1 MTPAQQDLQALSAAG
16 PDALSAEALRL
27 LALLPSIPL
36 GGMERAALRVMQ
48 EMRSRG
54 ACVHVL
60 TNRRWGEKVRAEVA
74 AAGLKQSGIAHIA
87 SLGRPR
93 SWTEW
98 RAAAVSFLV
107 TGFELARAQRQHRAN
122 ALLATCLNVAWFA
135 RRVARRS
142 DNVSIFRVPNPPL
155 LERQGIRAK
164 IDRAIWRSVGASF
177 DYLVCNSRYT
187 AELVSTVT
195 GQTKRV
201 LVVPN
206 FAPTLSRQIETP
218 APILHKGRRRVVYM
232 GQIAAHKGV
241 DVLFEAARLILP
253 GRDDLEFILAGP
265 EFYLDTFK
273 SQLDARIEK
282 AGLGDRFRMIGLID
296 DVQGLLRQCDVHVC
310 PSISPSDS
318 FPNVVLDAKQASLP
332 TVALP
337 TAGLP
342 EAVEHGVDGLVTA
355 DHSPEALAQALAS
368 LVDDPKKR
376 RAMGA
381 AAHASLKRF
390 DAAEL
395 SERWL
400 QLFRRV
406 DDSEQ
411 RRSA

>member
-1 MTPAQQDLQALSAAG
+1 MTPAQQGLQARGASGQDAPPA
-16 PDALSAEALRL
+16 DALHL

-36 GGMERAALRVMQ
+36 GGMERAALRVMH
-48 EMRSRG
+48 EMRLLG
-54 ACVHVL
+54 AQVHVL

-98 RAAAVSFLV
+98 RAMAVSFLV
-107 TGFELARAQRQHRAN
+107 TEFELARAHRRHRTN
-122 ALLATCLNVAWFA
+122 ALLATSLHVAWFA

-187 AELVSTVT
+187 ARLVSKVT
-195 GQTKRV
+195 GQSEK
-201 LVVPN
+201 VVVVRN
-206 FAPTLSRQIETP
+206 FAPNLSRQVETP
-218 APILHKGRRRVVYM
+218 APTLPEGRLRVVFL
-232 GQIAAHKGV
+232 GQIAEHKGV
-241 DVLFEAARLILP
+241 GVLFNAARLILP
-253 GRDDLEFILAGP
+253 DRDDLDFVLAGP
-265 EFYLDTFK
+265 QFYLDPFK
-273 SQLDARIEK
+273 SQLDARIAE
-282 AGLGDRFRMIGLID
+282 AGLGDRFRMIGSID

-310 PSISPSDS
+310 PSVSPAES

-342 EAVEHGVDGLVTA
+342 EAVDHGVNGLVTA
-355 DHSPEALAQALAS
+355 DHSPQALADALAS
-368 LVDDPKKR
+368 LLDDPEKR
-376 RAMGA
+376 RFMGA
-381 AAHASLKRF
+381 AAHASLEQF
-390 DAAEL
+390 EPAML
-395 SERWL
+395 SERWR
-400 QLFRRV
+400 QLFGGAC
-406 DDSEQ
+406 DSEQ
-411 RRSA
+411 GRGA